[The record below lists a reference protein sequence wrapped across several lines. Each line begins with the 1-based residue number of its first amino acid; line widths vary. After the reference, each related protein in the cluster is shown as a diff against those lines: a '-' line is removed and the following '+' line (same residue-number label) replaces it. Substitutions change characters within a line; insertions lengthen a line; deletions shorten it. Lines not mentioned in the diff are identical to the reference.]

1 MQVTGKT
8 AAIVHY
14 GPRPKQRPYRPVS
27 TAVFIKSAASPADF
41 PADTGRE
48 VAFVGRSNSGKST
61 AVNALTGSRKLA
73 RVSKTPGRTQL
84 LNFFSLGEDRR
95 LVDLPG
101 YGFARVG
108 PEVQA
113 RWRRS
118 LETYLSER
126 ASLVGLVVTMDIRR
140 GMTPLDEQLLRWL
153 EPRELPVGVLL
164 TKADKVGRS
173 AGYRAG
179 AAARRGARAGREALA
194 LFGARAATALPK
206 RGSGCAA
213 GSSSPG
219 EKKIKMPRVR
229 DSGDAPG
236 AATPAGWA
244 RVSRPRIREDSGG
257 TLSLGAEVLVPGAA
271 GKVPRPPQCAS
282 SQLAPRP
289 RSTRSGTRS
298 SAAASMILATAAP
311 ISTARCSGTSTT
323 SSS

>member
-1 MQVTGKT
+1 
-8 AAIVHY
+8 
-14 GPRPKQRPYRPVS
+14 VS
-27 TAVFIKSAASPADF
+27 TAVFMKSAASPADF

-61 AVNALTGSRKLA
+61 ALNVLTGSRKLA

-140 GMTPLDEQLLRWL
+140 GMTGLDEQLLRWL

-173 AGYRAG
+173 AGIEQERRLAAELGPAVRLARFSAPAG
-179 AAARRGARAGREALA
+179 DGVAAAQEWLHAWL
-194 LFGARAATALPK
+194 K
-206 RGSGCAA
+206 
-213 GSSSPG
+213 
-219 EKKIKMPRVR
+219 
-229 DSGDAPG
+229 
-236 AATPAGWA
+236 
-244 RVSRPRIREDSGG
+244 
-257 TLSLGAEVLVPGAA
+257 
-271 GKVPRPPQCAS
+271 
-282 SQLAPRP
+282 
-289 RSTRSGTRS
+289 
-298 SAAASMILATAAP
+298 
-311 ISTARCSGTSTT
+311 
-323 SSS
+323 